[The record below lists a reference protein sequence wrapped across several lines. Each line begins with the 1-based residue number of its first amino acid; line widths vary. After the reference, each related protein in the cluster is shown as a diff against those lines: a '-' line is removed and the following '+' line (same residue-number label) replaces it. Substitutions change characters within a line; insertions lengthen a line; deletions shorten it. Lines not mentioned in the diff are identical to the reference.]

1 MSGAYLTVKRKRNM
15 TKEQMQALFLLAGI
29 NILAYWELPNNY
41 WPDSYVE
48 LRKNSPW
55 WLVKTTKGMVRIGW
69 RKRVISIHW
78 EDTDIRQVIT
88 EDDVT
93 KDETMVHA
101 WSYLKALEYLTK
113 LAVAINKPVTPKED
127 ES

>member
-1 MSGAYLTVKRKRNM
+1 M

-29 NILAYWELPNNY
+29 NVLTYWELPNNY

-55 WLVKTTKGMVRIGW
+55 WLVKTAKGMVRIGW

-78 EDTDIRQVIT
+78 EDTTIRQVIT
-88 EDDVT
+88 EDEVT

-113 LAVAINKPVTPKED
+113 LGAEIARKVED
-127 ES
+127 KCAE